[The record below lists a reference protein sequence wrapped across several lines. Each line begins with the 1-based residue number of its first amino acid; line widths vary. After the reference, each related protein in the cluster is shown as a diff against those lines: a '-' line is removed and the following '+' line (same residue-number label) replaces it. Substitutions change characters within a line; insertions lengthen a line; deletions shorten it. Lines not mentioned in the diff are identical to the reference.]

1 MPELSFGTHF
11 FQDLVE
17 SSIRYLPLYPD
28 DAGIVF
34 NRAFLMEAHNQF
46 APLVPE
52 YADLAGTIRVI
63 DVPAAAGGQ
72 VLKVLMNADQDE
84 AIGYLS

>member
-34 NRAFLMEAHNQF
+34 NRTFLRDAPNQF
-46 APLVPE
+46 PSLVPE

-63 DVPAAAGGQ
+63 DVAAVAGGR
-72 VLKVLMNADQDE
+72 VLKVLMNADEDE